1 MTEIE
6 KEEIDGIYAN
16 AFPSF
21 SQNSLVCRYGFLAK
35 YGSILNTIIC
45 DVSGP

>member
-35 YGSILNTIIC
+35 YGST
-45 DVSGP
+45 VV

>member
-35 YGSILNTIIC
+35 YGSIHDLLSDLN
-45 DVSGP
+45 DYA